1 GVVIVSVQQGSVA
14 SASGLEPGMIVEE
27 VNRERI
33 TNSSKLMIALSRL
46 AEERRALLLVRDK
59 DAPRYVV
66 LEW

>member
-1 GVVIVSVQQGSVA
+1 VIVSVQQGSVA